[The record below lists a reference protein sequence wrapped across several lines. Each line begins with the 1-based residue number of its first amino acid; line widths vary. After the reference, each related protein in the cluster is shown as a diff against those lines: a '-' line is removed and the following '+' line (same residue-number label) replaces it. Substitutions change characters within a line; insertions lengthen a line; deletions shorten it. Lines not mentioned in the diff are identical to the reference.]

1 MSDFS
6 LTLVLRLKTSK
17 IINDMAKVSRKS
29 ERKDVYDEAG
39 NPPKLSGKLPAPT
52 VLYCTSKA
60 FGAGKRLT

>member
-1 MSDFS
+1 M
-6 LTLVLRLKTSK
+6 K
-17 IINDMAKVSRKS
+17 AKVSRKS